1 MKKYCFILGFFFL
14 LSFRTFNG
22 ISGQYKVIFDT
33 NFDSKKESSYYIT
46 IRENN
51 YTKKF
56 SDGENIEGG
65 ITIIEVRNSKKVYYL
80 SDFLFFQPKAK
91 IVEGK
96 LKTLGKVIMEVEEL
110 NADTLTFRRTYQ
122 DQLNVTIDTGKLVR
136 EK

>member
-65 ITIIEVRNSKKVYYL
+65 ITIIEGGSSKKVYYL
-80 SDFLFFQPKAK
+80 SDFLFVQPKVK
-91 IVEGK
+91 IAEGK
-96 LKTLGKVIMEVEEL
+96 LNTLGKVIMEVEEL

-122 DQLNVTIDTGKLVR
+122 NQLNVTIDTGKLVR

>member
-1 MKKYCFILGFFFL
+1 MKKYCFILGIFFL
-14 LSFRTFNG
+14 LSFKTFNG

-33 NFDSKKESSYYIT
+33 NFDPKKESSYYIT

-65 ITIIEVRNSKKVYYL
+65 ITIIEGRNSKKVYYL
-80 SDFLFFQPKAK
+80 SDFLFVQPKVK
-91 IVEGK
+91 IAEGK

-122 DQLNVTIDTGKLVR
+122 NQLNVTIDTGKLVR

>member
-1 MKKYCFILGFFFL
+1 MKKYCFIIGFFFL
-14 LSFRTFNG
+14 LSFKSSNR

-33 NFDSKKESSYYIT
+33 NFEPKKESIYYIT

-65 ITIIEVRNSKKVYYL
+65 ITIIEDINSKKVYYL
-80 SDFLFFQPKAK
+80 SDFLFVQPKVK
-91 IVEGK
+91 IAESK

-122 DQLNVTIDTGKLVR
+122 NQLNVTIDTGKLVR